1 MEELLGKIE
10 AKLQEN
16 SVGYTG
22 GEEISDELIFLINS
36 RIKPPKP
43 VTKEDVY
50 IRTMFLVSDEV
61 NSYGGR
67 FPIEELPKIAELVID
82 SPVIVGH
89 TKEKLPIAR
98 NFKAELVQRDGTHPE
113 GSSRGK
119 TWVKVWF
126 YWLKNS
132 KDALSLKE
140 NVDHGIYKECSLGFV
155 FEFPECGICGED
167 MRRCQHIPF
176 KTYETPDGGKEGFFN
191 YRNISKVLETSLVY
205 RGAVPNTSMS
215 DELLLYQKHEC
226 KGQSCKLGRIYKEV
240 VEGALNKAGLSDQV
254 KLVGGVCDKGYSD
267 HDLDI
272 ICPPQLE
279 VLVFEALPPSYRSKI
294 HFVQSLSR
302 SPHSSPLGGEGKSE
316 IPPKAGGEG
325 EIKEKAT
332 KTSPFEFIPPTKP
345 KKSNSSSNE
354 IFHLNDLS
362 ALKGEF
368 LIEPKYDGVRAQIHR
383 KEKEV
388 RIFTDEGN
396 RIEDKFP
403 HLVKDISAYDQES
416 FILDGEIVKYKG
428 NSRLSHRE
436 VAGYI
441 HDKNDPA
448 NGENDSHFKF
458 KLFDLLYLNGEDL
471 TSLPLEQ
478 RKKLLEENFSD
489 TNFVHKV
496 KYEKSTGEDLPSKI
510 KSLATS
516 EGAMIKRSDS
526 KYFDREDWY
535 KWKRYFELDALVRG
549 VEKNK
554 GGSYNYTCAVGSRL
568 NPVPIGT
575 TYSTKVEAQVGDI
588 IRVRVDYITKSDDKF
603 TWYAPKVLDRRSD
616 KKEPDP
622 ISVLERMIDERTSAA
637 KNLEAADGR
646 LRTADRFVLQLHW
659 WGKAKHHDLRFQKS
673 EGSRPAGGKVAIG
686 LTLFELDLD
695 GLDQGRRFLCEW
707 KDYHDTKW
715 LDFEGEILP
724 DRGDAEG
731 NPSTNY
737 TAYMKILDS
746 GHYKILERK
755 PDFTSFEIEGK
766 ILNGIYMVRKVKL
779 KGKDR
784 WLFWKRSTDETDM

>member
-240 VEGALNKAGLSDQV
+240 VEGALNKAGLSDQA
-254 KLVGGVCDKGYSD
+254 KLVGGICDKGYSD

-316 IPPKAGGEG
+316 IPPTAGGEG

-516 EGAMIKRSDS
+516 EGVMIKRSDS
-526 KYFDREDWY
+526 KYFDGKDWY
-535 KWKRYFELDALVRG
+535 KWKRYFELDVLVQG

-554 GGSYNYTCAVGSRL
+554 GGSYNYTCAVGSRS
-568 NPVPIGT
+568 NPIPIGT
-575 TYSTKVEAQVGDI
+575 TYSTKVEAQVGNI
-588 IRVRVDYITKSDDKF
+588 IRVRVDYITKSDDRF

-673 EGSRPAGGKVAIG
+673 EGKVAIG

-695 GLDQGRRFLCEW
+695 GLSQGRRFLCEW

>member
-526 KYFDREDWY
+526 KYFDGKDWY
-535 KWKRYFELDALVRG
+535 KWKRYFELDVLVRG

-554 GGSYNYTCAVGSRL
+554 GGSYNYTCAVGSRS
-568 NPVPIGT
+568 NPIPIGT
-575 TYSTKVEAQVGDI
+575 TYSTKVEAQVGNI
-588 IRVRVDYITKSDDKF
+588 IRVRVDYITKSDDRF

-673 EGSRPAGGKVAIG
+673 EGKVAIG

-695 GLDQGRRFLCEW
+695 GLSQGRRFLCEW

>member
-1 MEELLGKIE
+1 MQELLGKIE

-16 SVGYTG
+16 SIRHTG
-22 GEEISDELIFLINS
+22 EEEISDELIFLINS

-50 IRTMFLVSDEV
+50 IRTMFLVSDEI

-67 FPIEELPKIAELVID
+67 FPMEELPKIAELVID

-89 TKEKLPIAR
+89 TKERLPIAR
-98 NFKAELVQRDGTHPE
+98 NFKAELVQRDVENPTGD
-113 GSSRGK
+113 RGK
-119 TWVKVWF
+119 NWVKVWF

-140 NVDHGIYKECSLGFV
+140 NIDHGIYKECSLGFV
-155 FEFPECGICGED
+155 FEFPECSICGED

-176 KTYETPDGGKEGFFN
+176 KTYETPDGEKEGFFN
-191 YRNISKVLETSLVY
+191 YRNITKVLETSLVY

-254 KLVGGVCDKGYSD
+254 ELVGGVCDKGYSD
-267 HDLDI
+267 HDLDVF
-272 ICPPQLE
+272 CPPQLE

-294 HFVQSLSR
+294 HFVQRHEPYGSYQSLS
-302 SPHSSPLGGEGKSE
+302 K
-316 IPPKAGGEG
+316 PK
-325 EIKEKAT
+325 IL
-332 KTSPFEFIPPTKP
+332 PFRFVLPTKP
-345 KKSNSSSNE
+345 QKSNSSSNE
-354 IFHLNDLS
+354 IFHPKDLS
-362 ALKGEF
+362 TLKGEF
-368 LIEPKYDGVRAQIHR
+368 FIEPKYDGVRAQIHKAADGGPR
-383 KEKEV
+383 TADTKDGAT

-396 RIEDKFP
+396 RIEHKFP
-403 HLVKDISAYDQES
+403 HLVKDILAYDQES

-441 HDKNDPA
+441 HDKNGPA
-448 NGENDSHFKF
+448 KGEEDSHFKF
-458 KLFDLLYLNGEDL
+458 KLFDILYLNGEDL

-478 RKKLLEENFSD
+478 RKKSLEENFTD

-496 KYEKSTGEDLPSKI
+496 KYEKSTGEDLLSKI

-516 EGAMIKRSDS
+516 EGAMIKKSDS
-526 KYFDREDWY
+526 KYFDPQDWY
-535 KWKRYFELDALVRG
+535 KWKRYFELDVLVQG
-549 VEKNK
+549 DEKNK
-554 GGSYNYTCAVGSRL
+554 GGSYNYACAVGSRS
-568 NPVPIGT
+568 NPIPIGT

-588 IRVRVDYITKSDDKF
+588 IRVRVDYITKSDDRF

-622 ISVLERMIDERTSAA
+622 ISVLERMIDQKASADRSQQSAA
-637 KNLEAADGR
+637 KNSEAADGR
-646 LRTADRFVLQLHW
+646 RLTADKFVLQLHW
-659 WGKAKHHDLRFQKS
+659 WGKAKHHDLRFLKS
-673 EGSRPAGGKVAIG
+673 EGKVAIG

-695 GLDQGRRFLCEW
+695 GLSQGRRFLCEW
-707 KDYHDTKW
+707 KDYHDPKW
-715 LDFEGEILP
+715 LDFEGEIP
-724 DRGDAEG
+724 PNKGDAEG

-755 PDFTSFEIEGK
+755 NDFTSFEIEGK
-766 ILNGIYMVRKVKL
+766 ILNGIYFVRKVKL

-784 WLFWKRSTDETDM
+784 WLFWKRSTDSS

>member
-10 AKLQEN
+10 AKLQED

-140 NVDHGIYKECSLGFV
+140 NIDHGIYKECSLGFV

-176 KTYETPDGGKEGFFN
+176 KTYETPDGGKEGVFN
-191 YRNISKVLETSLVY
+191 YRNITKVLETSLVY

-226 KGQSCKLGRIYKEV
+226 KGQSCKLGRIYKEM
-240 VEGALNKAGLSDQV
+240 VEGALGKAGLSGQA

-294 HFVQSLSR
+294 HFVQSLS
-302 SPHSSPLGGEGKSE
+302 
-316 IPPKAGGEG
+316 IPK
-325 EIKEKAT
+325 IL
-332 KTSPFEFIPPTKP
+332 PFRFIPPTKP
-345 KKSNSSSNE
+345 QKSNSSSNE
-354 IFHLNDLS
+354 IFHMDDLL
-362 ALKGEF
+362 ALRGEF
-368 LIEPKYDGVRAQIHR
+368 FIEPKYDGVRAQIHKAADGGPR
-383 KEKEV
+383 TADTKDGAT

-396 RIEDKFP
+396 RIEHKFP
-403 HLVKDISAYDQES
+403 HPVKDILAYNQES

-448 NGENDSHFKF
+448 KGEEDSHFKF
-458 KLFDLLYLNGEDL
+458 KLFDILYLNGKDL

-478 RKKLLEENFSD
+478 RKKSLEENFPD

-510 KSLATS
+510 KGIATS

-526 KYFDREDWY
+526 KYFDQQDWY
-535 KWKRYFELDALVRG
+535 KWKRYFELDVLVTS

-554 GGSYNYTCAVGSRL
+554 GGSYNYACAVGSRS
-568 NPVPIGT
+568 NPVSIGT
-575 TYSTKVEAQVGDI
+575 TYSTKVEAQVG
-588 IRVRVDYITKSDDKF
+588 
-603 TWYAPKVLDRRSD
+603 
-616 KKEPDP
+616 
-622 ISVLERMIDERTSAA
+622 
-637 KNLEAADGR
+637 
-646 LRTADRFVLQLHW
+646 
-659 WGKAKHHDLRFQKS
+659 
-673 EGSRPAGGKVAIG
+673 
-686 LTLFELDLD
+686 
-695 GLDQGRRFLCEW
+695 
-707 KDYHDTKW
+707 
-715 LDFEGEILP
+715 
-724 DRGDAEG
+724 
-731 NPSTNY
+731 
-737 TAYMKILDS
+737 
-746 GHYKILERK
+746 
-755 PDFTSFEIEGK
+755 
-766 ILNGIYMVRKVKL
+766 
-779 KGKDR
+779 
-784 WLFWKRSTDETDM
+784 

>member
-1 MEELLGKIE
+1 MEELLGKIK
-10 AKLQEN
+10 ASLQEKE
-16 SVGYTG
+16 VEGPAEG

-89 TKEKLPIAR
+89 TKERLPIAR
-98 NFKAELVQRDGTHPE
+98 NFKAELAERN
-113 GSSRGK
+113 GK
-119 TWVKVWF
+119 KWVKVWF

-140 NVDHGIYKECSLGFV
+140 NIDHGIYKECSLGFV

-191 YRNISKVLETSLVY
+191 YRNITKVLETSLVY

-240 VEGALNKAGLSDQV
+240 VEGALNKAGLSDQA
-254 KLVGGVCDKGYSD
+254 KLVGGVCERGYSD

-279 VLVFEALPPSYRSKI
+279 VLVFEALPLSYRSKI

-302 SPHSSPLGGEGKSE
+302 SPHPSPLGGEGR
-316 IPPKAGGEG
+316 GEG

-332 KTSPFEFIPPTKP
+332 QTSPFDFIPPTKP

-354 IFHLNDLS
+354 IFHLDDLTT
-362 ALKGEF
+362 LEGEF

-383 KEKEV
+383 KEKGV

-403 HLVKDISAYDQES
+403 HLVKDILAYAPES
-416 FILDGEIVKYKG
+416 FILDGEMVKYKG
-428 NSRLSHRE
+428 NSRLSHKE

-448 NGENDSHFKF
+448 KGEEDSHFKF
-458 KLFDLLYLNGEDL
+458 KLFDILYLNGEDL
-471 TSLPLEQ
+471 TSLSLEQ
-478 RKKLLEENFSD
+478 RKKSLEENFPD

-496 KYEKSTGEDLPSKI
+496 KYEKSTGEDLLSKI
-510 KSLATS
+510 KNLATS

-526 KYFDREDWY
+526 KYFDQQDWY

-554 GGSYNYTCAVGSRL
+554 GGSYNYTCAVGSRS

-588 IRVRVDYITKSDDKF
+588 IRVRVDYITKSDDRF

-622 ISVLERMIDERTSAA
+622 ISVLERMIDERMSADRSQQSAA
-637 KNLEAADGR
+637 KNSEAADGR
-646 LRTADRFVLQLHW
+646 LPTADRFVLQLHW

-673 EGSRPAGGKVAIG
+673 EGKVAIG

-707 KDYHDTKW
+707 KDYHDPKW
-715 LDFEGEILP
+715 LDFEGEIP
-724 DRGDAEG
+724 PSKGDVEG

-755 PDFTSFEIEGK
+755 NDFTSFEIEGK

-784 WLFWKRSTDETDM
+784 WLFWKRSTDKAD